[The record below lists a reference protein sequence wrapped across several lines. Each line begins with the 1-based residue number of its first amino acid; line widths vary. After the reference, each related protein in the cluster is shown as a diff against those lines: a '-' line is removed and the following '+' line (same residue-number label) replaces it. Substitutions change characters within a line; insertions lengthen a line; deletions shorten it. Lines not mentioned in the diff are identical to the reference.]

1 MSSEAPAEAP
11 AEVPVDVPVQ
21 DMKPPSRF
29 EVEIEFVNS
38 LSNINYFNYLIKNRN
53 LLKDSSFLRY
63 IQYLYVTYCCN
74 IEFKK
79 YIIYPN
85 CLVFIKKLVD
95 NIIIEDDQVK
105 VSSIDKV
112 LQEINDPKL
121 FTEMYE
127 SFKYK

>member
-1 MSSEAPAEAP
+1 MSTELRA
-11 AEVPVDVPVQ
+11 DTPVQ

-29 EVEIEFVNS
+29 EVEIEFVNA

-63 IQYLYVTYCCN
+63 MQYLYVTYCLN
-74 IEFKK
+74 AEFKK

-85 CLVFIKKLVD
+85 CLLFIKILVD
-95 NIIIEDDQVK
+95 NIIIDDDDVH
-105 VSSIDKV
+105 VMSVDKV
-112 LQEINDPKL
+112 IQEMNDPKL
-121 FTEMYE
+121 TTEMYE